1 MNYNDFIKKH
11 NGKGTDFDGRYG
23 VQCVDLVKSYL
34 KEVFGITAGYWG
46 DAHAYYDGFNS
57 HKELTTNFTRIKN
70 TPDFVPKKGDIVVWS
85 SKLNNGPGH
94 IAIANGEG
102 NTKYFY
108 SYDQNWTGRHD
119 KCTLV
124 KHNYNC
130 VLGVLRPKN
139 QSKITATN
147 KVSTAFK
154 SGTYTLTTDIK
165 VRASSSVKARQLKR
179 SELTTDGKANSKTGI
194 YAVLKSGT
202 KVTVG
207 QVVKVNSKEWW
218 GKIPSGWIALMY
230 NGQKYVK

>member
-1 MNYNDFIKKH
+1 MNYQEFIKKY
-11 NGKGTDFDGRYG
+11 NGKGIDFDGRYG

-34 KEVFGITAGYWG
+34 KDVFGITAGYWG

-57 HKELTTNFTRIKN
+57 HKELTANFTRIKN
-70 TPDFVPKKGDIVVWS
+70 TADFVPKKGDIVVWS

-139 QSKITATN
+139 QSKIVT
-147 KVSTAFK
+147 VSAPFK
-154 SGTYTLTTDIK
+154 SGTYTLTTAVK
-165 VRASSSVKARQLKR
+165 VRAGSNVNARQLRR
-179 SELTTDGKANSKTGI
+179 SELTTNGKANSKVGV

-207 QVVKVNSKEWW
+207 QVVKVNDKEWW

>member
-11 NGKGTDFDGRYG
+11 NGKGTDYDGRYG
-23 VQCVDLVKSYL
+23 VQCVDLVKAYL
-34 KEVFGITAGYWG
+34 KEVFSITAGYWG

-57 HKELTTNFTRIKN
+57 HKELTTNFTRIAN
-70 TPDFVPKKGDIVVWS
+70 TPDFIPKKGDIVVWS

-94 IAIANGEG
+94 IAIANGQG
-102 NTKYFY
+102 DTKTFY
-108 SYDQNWTGRHD
+108 SYDQNWTGKHD

-139 QSKITATN
+139 RSKIITISAP
-147 KVSTAFK
+147 FK

-165 VRASSSVKARQLKR
+165 VRASSSIAARQLRR
-179 SELTTDGKANSKTGI
+179 SELTANGKANSKTGV

-207 QVVKVNSKEWW
+207 QVVMVNNKEYW

-230 NGQKYVK
+230 NGQKYVNK

>member
-1 MNYNDFIKKH
+1 MNYQEFIKKY
-11 NGKGTDFDGRYG
+11 NGKGIDFDGRYG

-34 KEVFGITAGYWG
+34 KDVFGITAGYWG

-57 HKELTTNFTRIKN
+57 HKELTANFTRIKN
-70 TPDFVPKKGDIVVWS
+70 TADFVPKKGDIVVWS
-85 SKLNNGPGH
+85 AKLNNGPGH

-139 QSKITATN
+139 QSKIVT
-147 KVSTAFK
+147 VSAPFK
-154 SGTYTLTTDIK
+154 SGTYTLTTAVK
-165 VRASSSVKARQLKR
+165 VRAGSNVNARQLRR
-179 SELTTDGKANSKTGI
+179 SELTTNGKANSKVGV
-194 YAVLKSGT
+194 YAVLKSST

-207 QVVKVNSKEWW
+207 QVVKVNDKEWW

>member
-11 NGKGTDFDGRYG
+11 NGKGADFDGRYG

-139 QSKITATN
+139 QSKIVT
-147 KVSTAFK
+147 VSAPFK
-154 SGTYTLTTDIK
+154 SGTYTLTTAVK
-165 VRASSSVKARQLKR
+165 VRAGSNVNARQLRR
-179 SELTTDGKANSKTGI
+179 SELTTNGKSNSKVGV

-202 KVTVG
+202 KVSVG

>member
-1 MNYNDFIKKH
+1 MNYQDFIKKH

-34 KEVFGITAGYWG
+34 KDVFGITAGYWG

-57 HKELTTNFTRIKN
+57 HKELTDNFTRIKN
-70 TPDFVPKKGDIVVWS
+70 TADFVPKKGDIVVWS
-85 SKLNNGPGH
+85 SKLNGSAGH

-139 QSKITATN
+139 QSKIVT
-147 KVSTAFK
+147 VSAPFK
-154 SGTYTLTTDIK
+154 SGTYTLTTAVK
-165 VRASSSVKARQLKR
+165 VRAGSNVNARQLRR
-179 SELTTDGKANSKTGI
+179 SELTTNGKANSKVGV

-207 QVVKVNSKEWW
+207 QIVKVNDKEYW

-230 NGQKYVK
+230 NGKRFVK